1 MRLLFADGSIVPLGK
16 GWRYAIGGRP
26 MTNTPRSPWD
36 AINGAGTL
44 YNAMIAPPGPI
55 GLAGVAWYQGESDTG
70 LPGYGDRLRA
80 LMPGWRHQAGRP
92 EDRKSVVGGKSVSVR
107 VDLGGRR
114 IHKKK

>member
-1 MRLLFADGSIVPLGK
+1 MSGPAEAMRLLFADGSIVPLGK

-44 YNAMIAPPGPI
+44 YNAMIAPLGPI

-70 LPGYGDRLRA
+70 LPGYGGCPRQ
-80 LMPGWRHQAGRP
+80 LMRSAER
-92 EDRKSVVGGKSVSVR
+92 RGGKECVR
-107 VDLGGRR
+107 TCEYGW
-114 IHKKK
+114 